1 MHFLREENEVWRSVR
16 SKNLQVVRG
25 VRPCTEKL
33 AFFSKEVQMA
43 FVLNW
48 ITTINDQDSPISNN
62 RLAPVS
68 ELKRPTSAV
77 RSQNGTLGSF
87 CFN

>member
-1 MHFLREENEVWRSVR
+1 
-16 SKNLQVVRG
+16 
-25 VRPCTEKL
+25 
-33 AFFSKEVQMA
+33 MA